1 VELLISRL
9 LRAGVSLSFCIIAL
23 GTLITFIH
31 HPDYFSSPAALQQLS
46 SQQAAFPR
54 TTSEVLHG
62 ILQLQGRA
70 IVVAGLFLLILT
82 PVMRV
87 AISIAAFAIERDWT
101 FTIITSLVL
110 ALLILSFFLG
120 TVEG

>member
-9 LRAGVSLSFCIIAL
+9 LRTGVTLSFCIIVA
-23 GTLITFIH
+23 GILISFIH

-46 SQQAAFPR
+46 SQQATFPR

-70 IVVAGLFLLILT
+70 IIVAGLFLLILT

-87 AISIAAFAIERDWT
+87 AISIVAFALERDWT
-101 FTIITSLVL
+101 FTAITSLVL